1 MQRRFTPTPNVLQDH
16 KVRYAAPIAE
26 TDDIFYRIT
35 SSPFTFNGNLCIVRN
50 KLKSNKLEVF
60 DSLQGFVV
68 VDNVG
73 DYSGDIANI
82 VGLQI
87 DSIPGSDTFIKLSAT
102 PANQSAISPLRQ
114 DVVELDSE
122 LSLTTIV
129 DVASGVIN

>member
-1 MQRRFTPTPNVLQDH
+1 M
-16 KVRYAAPIAE
+16 
-26 TDDIFYRIT
+26 
-35 SSPFTFNGNLCIVRN
+35 N
-50 KLKSNKLEVF
+50 KLESNKLEVF

-82 VGLQI
+82 IGLQI

-114 DVVELDSE
+114 DVVVLDPE
-122 LSLTTIV
+122 LSKTTIV
-129 DVASGVIN
+129 DVPSGVLN